1 MNSENNENLNPNMH
15 PLSPLRRKT
24 PSKINTPPNMKP
36 LKRRVLN
43 LNTTMSDFMKKNGM
57 TPLTAPTRGGKKK
70 KNKKNT
76 RKIKSKRTKK
86 NRKNKN
92 KNKNKHKKTK
102 K

>member
-1 MNSENNENLNPNMH
+1 MNSENSNPNIH
-15 PLSPLRRKT
+15 LSPLRRKT
-24 PSKINTPPNMKP
+24 PPKINTPPNMKP

-43 LNTTMSDFMKKNGM
+43 LNTDMENFMRNNGM

-92 KNKNKHKKTK
+92 KNKKTK
-102 K
+102 SKH